1 LKEILMHL
9 VLSALLLCSFV
20 VLLLAGLASVLRDLL
35 SRDLR
40 PLLIARAGRD
50 QRSRTELDLELD
62 LPRDLDH
69 SLRR

>member
-1 LKEILMHL
+1 MHF

-40 PLLIARAGRD
+40 PMVVPPAGCDRRD
-50 QRSRTELDLELD
+50 QISVGLDLD
-62 LPRDLDH
+62 LPGNLDH
-69 SLRR
+69 PFRR

>member
-1 LKEILMHL
+1 MHF

-20 VLLLAGLASVLRDLL
+20 VLLFAGLASVLRDLL

-40 PLLIARAGRD
+40 PLMPRAGRD
-50 QRSRTELDLELD
+50 LDLD

-69 SLRR
+69 PLRR

>member
-1 LKEILMHL
+1 MHF

-40 PLLIARAGRD
+40 PMALPAAGSDRP
-50 QRSRTELDLELD
+50 S
-62 LPRDLDH
+62 
-69 SLRR
+69 